1 MKPLTKVFI
10 MLAVIGFYTLLYI
23 GSSYPVRCED
33 DCQKVYQLDTT
44 LSRKFDY
51 FSWASRCTS
60 SRVSDTLCIQVK
72 DTIGID
78 WDRFADTVCL
88 YARSVGLN
96 QQKLFLIKWSS
107 VSTDTV
113 ARKQCP

>member
-10 MLAVIGFYTLLYI
+10 LTAVIVFYTLLYV
-23 GSSYPVRCED
+23 GSSYPVKCED

-44 LSRKFDY
+44 LSGKFDY
-51 FSWASRCTS
+51 FSSAVRCS
-60 SRVSDTLCIQVK
+60 NLPLSDTLCIRVK
-72 DTIGID
+72 DTVGID

-88 YARSVGLN
+88 YARSVGLY
-96 QQKLFLIKWSS
+96 QQKLLLIKWSS
-107 VSTDTV
+107 ASTDTV